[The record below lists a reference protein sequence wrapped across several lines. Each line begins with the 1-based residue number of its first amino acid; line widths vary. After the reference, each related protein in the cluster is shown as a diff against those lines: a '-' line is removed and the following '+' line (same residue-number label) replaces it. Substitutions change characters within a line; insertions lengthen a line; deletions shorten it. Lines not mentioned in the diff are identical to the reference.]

1 MAVERVYEAGSLD
14 SESKLNNI
22 TSERFTRFT
31 SAEIEYIVTE
41 VETEEEAIAEVR
53 EQAPEVYQNM
63 TIQGYSVSE
72 RCGTNA
78 WRVAANYAYVQ
89 GEKTAIDNFLYALFH
104 EHNYFTSI
112 DDYSMKKLPLVK
124 EDSFR
129 ILY

>member
-1 MAVERVYEAGSLD
+1 MERYYLIFKGRVQGVGFRFFVYMMAERYHLTGSVKNLASGDVE
-14 SESKLNNI
+14 
-22 TSERFTRFT
+22 
-31 SAEIEYIVTE
+31 
-41 VETEEEAIAEVR
+41 
-53 EQAPEVYQNM
+53 
-63 TIQGYSVSE
+63 
-72 RCGTNA
+72 
-78 WRVAANYAYVQ
+78 AYMQ